1 MRKWCITVIFHQHHQ
16 EQKNSSMA
24 NKKNLEVR
32 STFTDWEIS
41 SQCNKRW
48 PNKKIIPCSSQHIN
62 ILQCQ
67 TSESELWIVIAMNG
81 MVLELIKLLC
91 TNTVV
96 TRLSPASELV
106 KTDLNYCKVFHTIR
120 KSPRTI
126 SLKLQQ
132 IPLTY
137 WSILEH
143 FTSRVE
149 DEFDNNC
156 LIRVKNLI
164 NYVKF

>member
-1 MRKWCITVIFHQHHQ
+1 MRKWCITVIIFHQHHQ

-24 NKKNLEVR
+24 NKKKLEVR

-48 PNKKIIPCSSQHIN
+48 PNKKIIPYSSQHIN

-67 TSESELWIVIAMNG
+67 TSESELWIVIAMN
-81 MVLELIKLLC
+81 